1 MITHDIT
8 AKFGVDLNA
17 IKIAKLDGN
26 AIAVSGIRSKFIG
39 TSKNI
44 SEEIV
49 KEYRTCNFNKN
60 AQLLS
65 VDVKYD
71 RASQDTIDKQAKE
84 YERDFQTKLS
94 EGLELE
100 FMNDAVVQLAQ
111 NFISVMFAPLYKNIT
126 FTDAEQPDA
135 LPFMK
140 YLEREL
146 KDNRDRK
153 NELLNSNENLIM
165 VNEQLETEAA
175 KVEDFGT
182 EAE

>member
-1 MITHDIT
+1 MGFRADYYYNEALVVITHDIT
-8 AKFGVDLNA
+8 AKFGVDLNV

-100 FMNDAVVQLAQ
+100 FMNGAVVQLAQ

-126 FTDAEQPDA
+126 FTDAEQAGRVA
-135 LPFMK
+135 L
-140 YLEREL
+140 YEIS
-146 KDNRDRK
+146 RK
-153 NELLNSNENLIM
+153 GI
-165 VNEQLETEAA
+165 
-175 KVEDFGT
+175 KG
-182 EAE
+182 